1 MDRRAKPSVRDGGPP
16 EPLRIRI
23 DRGGYALAL
32 GRDLAAFGTVD
43 IQPYGLQWE
52 LCLHGPK
59 TDRVV
64 NRVLEAVRITL
75 AGKTSD
81 VAEIHLDGRT
91 YHMQGEESRRV
102 AG

>member
-1 MDRRAKPSVRDGGPP
+1 MTTRAKLNGNGNGVVP

-23 DRGGYALAL
+23 DREAYAISL
-32 GRDLAAFGTVD
+32 GRDLASLGTVN

-52 LCLHGPK
+52 LSLHGPK

-75 AGKTSD
+75 AGRTSD
-81 VAEIHLDGRT
+81 VAEILLDGRT
-91 YHMQGEESRRV
+91 YHMQGE
-102 AG
+102 

>member
-1 MDRRAKPSVRDGGPP
+1 MTGLAKSSVRNGIAP

-23 DRGGYALAL
+23 DQEVYAIAL
-32 GRDLAAFGTVD
+32 GRDLASLGTVD
-43 IQPYGLQWE
+43 IQPHGLQWE
-52 LCLHGPK
+52 LRLHGPK

-81 VAEIHLDGRT
+81 VAEIVLDGRT
-91 YHMQGEESRRV
+91 YHMQGE
-102 AG
+102 

>member
-1 MDRRAKPSVRDGGPP
+1 MVRRAKLSTRNGVAP

-23 DRGGYALAL
+23 DREAYAVAL
-32 GRDLAAFGTVD
+32 GRDLASLGTVD

-64 NRVLEAVRITL
+64 NRVLEAVRVAL

-81 VAEIHLDGRT
+81 VAEILLDGRT
-91 YHMQGEESRRV
+91 YHMQGE
-102 AG
+102 

>member
-1 MDRRAKPSVRDGGPP
+1 MERQAKPSVRNGAPP

-23 DRGGYALAL
+23 DREAYALAL
-32 GRDLAAFGTVD
+32 GRDLAALGTVD
-43 IQPYGLQWE
+43 IQPYGLRWE

-81 VAEIHLDGRT
+81 VAEIQLDGRT
-91 YHMQGEESRRV
+91 YHMQGE
-102 AG
+102 